1 MTPGPALHEAESPGR
16 VCWGL
21 GGHTVTDKG
30 AAASAGYEPG
40 AETRAR
46 SGEAG
51 ASGWAR
57 RLWDDPGRQ
66 AGSRGLSEGSRKASE
81 GLEEPSGWKV
91 EDAGA
96 VMSVTCWCS
105 GSRWRPGCGFG
116 GRGGGPPPRLC
127 WARRLP

>member
-1 MTPGPALHEAESPGR
+1 MRHRRLSGGEKSNCENWEQRPGCGGWTPDPAKNAAGCSGQPDRAGGVEVAVTPGPALHEAESPGR

-30 AAASAGYEPG
+30 AAASAVYEPG

-57 RLWDDPGRQ
+57 RLWDDPGWGDRP
-66 AGSRGLSEGSRKASE
+66 G
-81 GLEEPSGWKV
+81 
-91 EDAGA
+91 AGA
-96 VMSVTCWCS
+96 
-105 GSRWRPGCGFG
+105 
-116 GRGGGPPPRLC
+116 
-127 WARRLP
+127 